1 MVQQLCPLHSAS
13 IRSNNTFAVE
23 LDQHC
28 YLIPAQSQFLLDQLL
43 LTNNRC
49 PVGRSIDITPVVG
62 RPQLPVKFGESPKGD
77 AADERHTFHIFQRLL
92 DGKDVSIIEDD
103 CPNRTLLRKT
113 LYGARFGSTMH
124 ESDNTRIDV
133 HNQVYSCTLDRMKP
147 EAEADQIA
155 LKEERQQYILELL
168 GSEGRVLAADL
179 SSRYR
184 VSEDTIRRDLR
195 ELASSGKIQR
205 VHGGAL
211 ARRAQALPF
220 ESRQQVDME
229 SKLGIARTAAAMIR
243 DGQVVLIDGGTT
255 NLRIAS
261 YLSRERSATIV
272 TNSPP
277 LALELADHPKL
288 SVLMLGGNFLKE
300 ERVTTGIET
309 IRQVESIRA
318 DLCFLG
324 MCSLHPEVGITV
336 GNREEA
342 YVKQAMMGAS
352 TEVVGLISLGKMGTS
367 LPYLVGPASRLTRLI
382 TDASDEDVLN
392 PYRSRGIEVTS
403 T

>member
-1 MVQQLCPLHSAS
+1 MG
-13 IRSNNTFAVE
+13 N
-23 LDQHC
+23 
-28 YLIPAQSQFLLDQLL
+28 
-43 LTNNRC
+43 
-49 PVGRSIDITPVVG
+49 
-62 RPQLPVKFGESPKGD
+62 
-77 AADERHTFHIFQRLL
+77 AAHERHTFHILQRLL
-92 DGKDVSIIEDD
+92 EAKNVSVIEDD
-103 CPNRTLLRKT
+103 CPNGTLLRKT
-113 LYGARFGSTMH
+113 LYGATFGSIMH
-124 ESDNTRIDV
+124 KSDNTRIYV
-133 HNQVYSCTLDRMKP
+133 HNQVYSCKIGRMK
-147 EAEADQIA
+147 AEAGQIA
-155 LKEERQQYILELL
+155 LKEERHQYILELL

-211 ARRAQALPF
+211 PRRAEAVPF
-220 ESRQQVDME
+220 VSRQQIDME
-229 SKLGIARTAAAMIR
+229 SKIEIARAAADMIR

-277 LALELADHPKL
+277 LALALADHPKL

-300 ERVTTGIET
+300 ARVTTGIET
-309 IRQVESIRA
+309 IRRVESIRA

-336 GNREEA
+336 GDREEA
-342 YVKQAMMGAS
+342 YVKQAMIAAS

-367 LPYLVGPASRLTRLI
+367 LPYLVGPASQLTHLI
-382 TDASDEDVLN
+382 TDAADEDVLN
-392 PYRSRGIEVTS
+392 PYRSQGIEVTN

>member
-1 MVQQLCPLHSAS
+1 M
-13 IRSNNTFAVE
+13 
-23 LDQHC
+23 
-28 YLIPAQSQFLLDQLL
+28 
-43 LTNNRC
+43 
-49 PVGRSIDITPVVG
+49 
-62 RPQLPVKFGESPKGD
+62 
-77 AADERHTFHIFQRLL
+77 
-92 DGKDVSIIEDD
+92 
-103 CPNRTLLRKT
+103 
-113 LYGARFGSTMH
+113 
-124 ESDNTRIDV
+124 
-133 HNQVYSCTLDRMKP
+133 HNQVHPCRLGRMKP
-147 EAEADQIA
+147 EAEAGQIA
-155 LKEERQQYILELL
+155 LKEERHRYILEQL

-211 ARRAQALPF
+211 PRRAEAVPF
-220 ESRQQVDME
+220 ASRQQIEME
-229 SKLGIARTAAAMIR
+229 SKIGIARAAADMIR

-261 YLSRERSATIV
+261 YLSRETSATIV

-277 LALELADHPKL
+277 LALALADHPKL

-300 ERVTTGIET
+300 ARVTTGVET
-309 IRQVESIRA
+309 IRGVESIRA

-324 MCSLHPEVGITV
+324 MCSLHPQVGITV
-336 GNREEA
+336 GDREEG
-342 YVKQAMMGAS
+342 YVKRAMIEAS

-392 PYRSRGIEVTS
+392 PYRSQGIDVTS

>member
-1 MVQQLCPLHSAS
+1 MYLIAGASRVTGLHRQIQIGRSRHTVNLGVPPAGY
-13 IRSNNTFAVE
+13 RSNKLASARRQVHRYRPGHKAAVASSKVPRIA
-23 LDQHC
+23 H
-28 YLIPAQSQFLLDQLL
+28 
-43 LTNNRC
+43 
-49 PVGRSIDITPVVG
+49 
-62 RPQLPVKFGESPKGD
+62 GECRN
-77 AADERHTFHIFQRLL
+77 ERHTFHILQCLL
-92 DGKDVSIIEDD
+92 KAKNVSVIEDD
-103 CPNRTLLRKT
+103 CPNRNLLRKT
-113 LYGARFGSTMH
+113 LYGARFGSIMH
-124 ESDNTRIDV
+124 KSHDTRINV
-133 HNQVYSCTLDRMKP
+133 HNQVHSCNEQNEMKP
-147 EAEADQIA
+147 EAEPEQIA
-155 LKEERQQYILELL
+155 LKEERHQYILELL

-179 SSRYR
+179 SGRYR

-195 ELASSGKIQR
+195 ELASSGRIQR

-211 ARRAQALPF
+211 PRRAEAVPF
-220 ESRQQVDME
+220 VSRQQIDME
-229 SKLGIARTAAAMIR
+229 SKIGIARAAADMIR

-255 NLRIAS
+255 TLRIAV

-277 LALELADHPKL
+277 LALALADHPKL

-300 ERVTTGIET
+300 ARVTTGIET
-309 IRQVESIRA
+309 IRRVESIRA

-336 GNREEA
+336 GDQEEA
-342 YVKQAMMGAS
+342 YVKQAMIGAS
-352 TEVVGLISLGKMGTS
+352 MEVVGLISLGKMGTS

-392 PYRSRGIEVTS
+392 SYRSQGIEVTS

>member
-1 MVQQLCPLHSAS
+1 
-13 IRSNNTFAVE
+13 
-23 LDQHC
+23 
-28 YLIPAQSQFLLDQLL
+28 
-43 LTNNRC
+43 
-49 PVGRSIDITPVVG
+49 
-62 RPQLPVKFGESPKGD
+62 
-77 AADERHTFHIFQRLL
+77 
-92 DGKDVSIIEDD
+92 
-103 CPNRTLLRKT
+103 
-113 LYGARFGSTMH
+113 
-124 ESDNTRIDV
+124 
-133 HNQVYSCTLDRMKP
+133 MKP
-147 EAEADQIA
+147 EPEVEQIA
-155 LKEERQQYILELL
+155 LREERHQYILDVL

-195 ELASSGKIQR
+195 ELARSGKICR

-211 ARRAQALPF
+211 PRPAQAVPF
-220 ESRQQVDME
+220 VSRQQIDME
-229 SKLGIARTAAAMIR
+229 SKIGIARAAADMIR

-277 LALELADHPKL
+277 LALALADHPKL
-288 SVLMLGGNFLKE
+288 NVVMLGGNLLKE

-309 IRQVESIRA
+309 IRVVESIRA

-336 GNREEA
+336 GDRDEA
-342 YVKQAMMGAS
+342 FVKKAMIEAS
-352 TEVVGLISLGKMGTS
+352 AEVVGLISVGKIGTC
-367 LPYLVGPASRLTRLI
+367 LPYLVGPASRLKRLI

-392 PYRSRGIEVTS
+392 LYRFQGIEVTS

>member
-1 MVQQLCPLHSAS
+1 MG
-13 IRSNNTFAVE
+13 N
-23 LDQHC
+23 
-28 YLIPAQSQFLLDQLL
+28 
-43 LTNNRC
+43 
-49 PVGRSIDITPVVG
+49 
-62 RPQLPVKFGESPKGD
+62 
-77 AADERHTFHIFQRLL
+77 AAHERHTFHILQRLL
-92 DGKDVSIIEDD
+92 EAKNVAVIEDEWA
-103 CPNRTLLRKT
+103 NGKVLGKA
-113 LYGARFGSTMH
+113 LYGGTFGSIMH
-124 ESDNTRIDV
+124 KSDNTRIYV
-133 HNQVYSCTLDRMKP
+133 HNQLYSCTMGTMNT
-147 EAEADQIA
+147 EAEAGQIA
-155 LKEERQQYILELL
+155 LKEERHRYILELL

-211 ARRAQALPF
+211 PRRAEAVPF
-220 ESRQQVDME
+220 ESRQQIDME
-229 SKLGIARTAAAMIR
+229 SKIGIARAAADMIR

-277 LALELADHPKL
+277 LALALADHPKL

-300 ERVTTGIET
+300 ARVTTGIAT
-309 IRQVESIRA
+309 IRRGQSIRA

-336 GNREEA
+336 GDREEA
-342 YVKQAMMGAS
+342 YVKQAMIGAS
-352 TEVVGLISLGKMGTS
+352 TEGVGLISLGKMGTS
-367 LPYLVGPASRLTRLI
+367 LPYRAGPASRRTGV
-382 TDASDEDVLN
+382 S
-392 PYRSRGIEVTS
+392 
-403 T
+403 